1 MYVLCCVSRKDVRTY
16 STYIQYV
23 FCMNCEYCYA
33 SYCRCA
39 ELFVKYFEV
48 LEQTDRR
55 LEAERQD
62 LIGEGDEEALQEF
75 EDEEA
80 LYLEVSQ
87 SVSQSVR
94 LSTVYH
100 DLLLWVWT

>member
-1 MYVLCCVSRKDVRTY
+1 M
-16 STYIQYV
+16 
-23 FCMNCEYCYA
+23 
-33 SYCRCA
+33 
-39 ELFVKYFEV
+39 KYFEV

-87 SVSQSVR
+87 SNF
-94 LSTVYH
+94 STVYH